1 MDETKNQYNQDIA
14 DTSAFKGNTMAPDL
28 ACNIMAIGVGGGGN
42 NAVNHMYEQGI
53 KSVSFVN
60 INTDRQALC
69 HSKVPNTLEIGNGL
83 GAGNKPEVARDFAE
97 ESADEIAALF
107 DDQTKMVFITAGMG
121 GGTGTGAAPVV
132 ARIAKER
139 GLLTIGIVT
148 IPFLF
153 EGQRKI
159 KKAIAGADEMAKHV
173 DALLVINNERLGEIY
188 GDFNFINAFGKADD
202 TLSIA
207 ARSISELITCNGL
220 INLDFNDVD
229 TTLRDGGAAI
239 ISTGFGEGENRV
251 TKAIQDA
258 LNSPLLKNRD
268 ILGAKKLLFN
278 LYINPNAEFLMS
290 ETNEITDFISSMTT
304 EVDIIWG
311 VGFDDTLG
319 DGVKMTI
326 LAAGFDVTLDKEEE
340 DLMANNGNGLKNFG
354 FPGRPGGR
362 TANPPA
368 GNNNNGRPAN
378 AQPAAPAATSAPE
391 AAPHPAA
398 PQGQQP
404 RQTPAGQP
412 AKPRQSS
419 NYEVPTERLETEYGN
434 KIKNLNESKDRT
446 SIIILGR
453 DQLDDEAI
461 CDILENYPT
470 YKRDRK
476 IVERVRTGLTDYYAA
491 TPGRPSNGG
500 GNSSQTFVFV

>member
-1 MDETKNQYNQDIA
+1 MDEIKNQYSQDLS
-14 DTSAFKGNTMAPDL
+14 DTSAFKGNNTAPDL

-42 NAVNHMYEQGI
+42 NAVNHMYAQGI

-69 HSKVPNTLEIGNGL
+69 HSKVPHTLEIGDGL
-83 GAGNKPEVARDFAE
+83 GAGNKPEKARDFAE
-97 ESADEIAALF
+97 ESAEEIAALF

-153 EGQRKI
+153 EGQKKI
-159 KKAIAGADEMAKHV
+159 KKAIAGADEMAKNV

-229 TTLRDGGAAI
+229 TTLRGGGAAI
-239 ISTGFGEGENRV
+239 ISTGYGEGENRV

-311 VGFDDTLG
+311 VGFDETLG

-326 LAAGFDVTLDKEEE
+326 LAAGFDITLQEEE
-340 DLMANNGNGLKNFG
+340 DELVAEGGGVKGG
-354 FPGRPGGR
+354 FRFPVGAKIGG
-362 TANPPA
+362 TAASTPSQTPSH
-368 GNNNNGRPAN
+368 PVS
-378 AQPAAPAATSAPE
+378 QPAAQ
-391 AAPHPAA
+391 A
-398 PQGQQP
+398 PQETAP
-404 RQTPAGQP
+404 
-412 AKPRQSS
+412 KPKPK
-419 NYEVPTERLETEYGN
+419 EVTDTRIEEEYGT
-434 KIKNLNESKDRT
+434 KVKGLTEGKDRSST
-446 SIIILGR
+446 IILGI
-453 DQLDDEAI
+453 DQLDDDAI
-461 CDILENYPT
+461 CDILEKYPT

-476 IVERVRTGLTDYYAA
+476 IVESVRSGFTGYPTQHSV
-491 TPGRPSNGG
+491 SNGG
-500 GNSSQTFVFV
+500 GNHSGGMTITL

>member
-1 MDETKNQYNQDIA
+1 MDENKNQYNQDIS

-42 NAVNHMYEQGI
+42 NAVNHMYVQGI

-69 HSKVPNTLEIGNGL
+69 HSQVPHTLEIGDGL
-83 GAGNKPEVARDFAE
+83 GAGNKPEKARDFAE
-97 ESADEIAALF
+97 ESAEEIAALF

-132 ARIAKER
+132 ARIAKQR

-153 EGQRKI
+153 EGQKKI

-188 GDFNFINAFGKADD
+188 GDLDFLNAFGKADD

-229 TTLRDGGAAI
+229 STLRDGGAAI
-239 ISTGFGEGENRV
+239 ISTGYGEGEERV
-251 TKAIQDA
+251 TKAIRDA

-268 ILGAKKLLFN
+268 ILGSKKLLFN
-278 LYINPNAEFLMS
+278 LYFNPNAEEKFLMS
-290 ETNEITDFISSMTT
+290 ETREITDFIGSITT
-304 EVDIIWG
+304 DVDVIWG
-311 VGFDDTLG
+311 VGFDENLG
-319 DGVKMTI
+319 NGVKMTI
-326 LAAGFDVTLDKEEE
+326 LASGFDVTLREEE
-340 DLMANNGNGLKNFG
+340 EELMANGMSGFG
-354 FPGRPGGR
+354 FGGGKPGGR
-362 TANPPA
+362 PATPTPPPA
-368 GNNNNGRPAN
+368 PAKSGIQT
-378 AQPAAPAATSAPE
+378 APAAPAVAPKVN
-391 AAPHPAA
+391 
-398 PQGQQP
+398 
-404 RQTPAGQP
+404 TPNP
-412 AKPRQSS
+412 S
-419 NYEVPTERLETEYGN
+419 EITDERLAEEYGLT
-434 KIKNLNESKDRT
+434 KIKDLTEGKDRT
-446 SIIILGR
+446 STIILGL
-453 DQLDDEAI
+453 DQLDDDAI
-461 CDILENYPT
+461 CDILEKYPT

-476 IVERVRTGLTDYYAA
+476 IVESVRTGMSEYVGSH
-491 TPGRPSNGG
+491 TPSSVQQGG
-500 GNSSQTFVFV
+500 SAGMTVVVG

>member
-1 MDETKNQYNQDIA
+1 MDENKNQYNQDIS
-14 DTSAFKGNTMAPDL
+14 DTSAFKSNNTASDL

-42 NAVNHMYEQGI
+42 NAVNHMYVQGI
-53 KSVSFVN
+53 KNVSFVN
-60 INTDRQALC
+60 INTDRQSLC
-69 HSKVPNTLEIGNGL
+69 HSQVPHTLEIGDGL
-83 GAGNKPEVARDFAE
+83 GAGNKPEKARDFAE

-153 EGQRKI
+153 EGNRKI

-188 GDFNFINAFGKADD
+188 GDLDFINAFGKADD

-239 ISTGFGEGENRV
+239 ISTGYGEGENRV
-251 TKAIQDA
+251 TQAIQDA

-268 ILGAKKLLFN
+268 VLGSKKLLFN
-278 LYINPNAEFLMS
+278 LYFNPNAEAPFLMS
-290 ETNEITDFISSMTT
+290 ETREITDFIGSITAD
-304 EVDIIWG
+304 VDVIWG

-319 DGVKMTI
+319 NGVKMTI
-326 LAAGFDVTLDKEEE
+326 LAAGFDMSLPDEEAK
-340 DLMANNGNGLKNFG
+340 LMSGDATSGFG
-354 FPGRPGGR
+354 FSTGKPGGR
-362 TANPPA
+362 PA
-368 GNNNNGRPAN
+368 TPAPKG
-378 AQPAAPAATSAPE
+378 QPVGAAPAK
-391 AAPHPAA
+391 
-398 PQGQQP
+398 PQS
-404 RQTPAGQP
+404 
-412 AKPRQSS
+412 KDVVD
-419 NYEVPTERLETEYGN
+419 EVPDERLKIEYGN
-434 KIKNLNESKDRT
+434 QINIITEGKDRNST
-446 SIIILGR
+446 IILGAN
-453 DQLDDEAI
+453 QLDDDAI
-461 CDILENYPT
+461 CDILEKHPT

-476 IVERVRTGLTDYYAA
+476 IVNDVRNGALDIVESHSTSAA
-491 TPGRPSNGG
+491 SNQSHGY
-500 GNSSQTFVFV
+500 VFPC